1 MVGACGGCVWW
12 VRVVRGGFVHSISRF
27 ADGVCVYDLIGCES
41 GCRREA
47 VPIYVDIIYT
57 IDGDGSG
64 HS

>member
-1 MVGACGGCVWW
+1 M
-12 VRVVRGGFVHSISRF
+12 VRGGCGWFAVHSISRF
-27 ADGVCVYDLIGCES
+27 ADGVCEYGLGCES

>member
-1 MVGACGGCVWW
+1 M
-12 VRVVRGGFVHSISRF
+12 VRGGCGRFVVHSISRF
-27 ADGVCVYDLIGCES
+27 ADGGCVYDLIGCES